1 MLTENRHTEKGC
13 LMARVDPTYGPH
25 IVRIGKTAIPPEI
38 LYTDPN
44 DPTYGYDEHP
54 HVTLKYGFLPD
65 LQRRDI
71 ATILKGVKPFDVILK
86 SLTQFNND
94 KYDVVKFDVD
104 KDNEQLMELRRRC
117 DQYPNEDSYPDYHP
131 HMTLAYV
138 KKGSF
143 PHIREGLKIKVP
155 ITGFKYSGPQSSFYV
170 NF

>member
-1 MLTENRHTEKGC
+1 MLTENRHVEKGC

-44 DPTYGYDEHP
+44 DPTYGYDEEP
-54 HVTLKYGFLPD
+54 HVTLKYGFIPD
-65 LQRRDI
+65 LQRKDI
-71 ATILKGVKPFDVILK
+71 ASILKGVKPFDIILH
-86 SLTQFNND
+86 SLSQFNNE

-104 KDNEQLMELRRRC
+104 KNNPTLMELRKRC
-117 DQYPNEDSYPDYHP
+117 DQYPNEDSYPEYHP

-138 KKGSF
+138 QKGSF

-155 ITGFKYSGPQSSFYV
+155 ITGFKYSGPQGAFYV